1 MFVSMHIE
9 VCATR
14 VFILLEKHKVEEQ
27 KKKTEKQP
35 SISVLSSAC
44 LSVPIFPSISLPF
57 WHPVCHAG
65 AVPSHQSHIA

>member
-1 MFVSMHIE
+1 MHIE
-9 VCATR
+9 ACATR

-35 SISVLSSAC
+35 SISALSSAC

-57 WHPVCHAG
+57 
-65 AVPSHQSHIA
+65 

>member
-1 MFVSMHIE
+1 MFFSVHIE

-27 KKKTEKQP
+27 KKKTGKQT
-35 SISVLSSAC
+35 SISAISSAC

-57 WHPVCHAG
+57 
-65 AVPSHQSHIA
+65 